1 MAWRVIPDVRLG
13 VSNFFRSDCPITSA
27 VDLLGDRWILVIVKQ
42 MLIEQ
47 KTTFKDF
54 SECDEEIASN
64 ILTNKLNQLIE
75 WNLVSKSRLKNNKK
89 SIYYHLTDQ
98 GLSLAPIIIE
108 LALWGDANLR
118 TDNPAM
124 RKSKELKA
132 MKANKEQFISG
143 VIKAYKKQLATFERS
158 SLKL

>member
-1 MAWRVIPDVRLG
+1 MA
-13 VSNFFRSDCPITSA
+13 NFFRSNCPITSA

-42 MLIEQ
+42 MLLEQ
-47 KTTFKDF
+47 KSSFKDF
-54 SECDEEIASN
+54 TDCDEAIASN
-64 ILTNKLNQLIE
+64 ILTSKLNQLIA
-75 WNLVSKSRLKNNKK
+75 WGLVSKSMLVSNKR
-89 SIYYHLTDQ
+89 SVYYHLTDQ

-132 MKANKEQFISG
+132 MKADKEKFVAGLIG
-143 VIKAYKKQLATFERS
+143 AYKKQLLAFD
-158 SLKL
+158 KLSIRI

>member
-1 MAWRVIPDVRLG
+1 MA
-13 VSNFFRSDCPITSA
+13 NFFRSNCPVTSA

-42 MLIEQ
+42 MLLEQ
-47 KTTFKDF
+47 KSSFKDF
-54 SECDEEIASN
+54 TDCDEAIASN
-64 ILTNKLNQLIE
+64 ILTSKLNQLIA
-75 WNLVSKSRLKNNKK
+75 WGLVSKSMLVSNKR
-89 SIYYHLTDQ
+89 SVYYHLTDQ

-132 MKANKEQFISG
+132 MKANKEKFVAGLIG
-143 VIKAYKKQLATFERS
+143 AYKKQLLAFDKKS
-158 SLKL
+158 IKI

>member
-1 MAWRVIPDVRLG
+1 MA
-13 VSNFFRSDCPITSA
+13 NFFRSNCPITSA

-42 MLIEQ
+42 MLLEQ
-47 KTTFKDF
+47 KSSFKDF
-54 SECDEEIASN
+54 TDCDEAIASN
-64 ILTNKLNQLIE
+64 ILTSKLNQLIE
-75 WNLVSKSRLKNNKK
+75 WGLVSKAMLASNKR
-89 SIYYHLTDQ
+89 SVYYHLTDQ

-132 MKANKEQFISG
+132 MKANKEKFVAGLIG
-143 VIKAYKKQLATFERS
+143 AYKKQLLAFD
-158 SLKL
+158 KLSTRI

>member
-1 MAWRVIPDVRLG
+1 MA
-13 VSNFFRSDCPITSA
+13 NFFRSNCPITSA

-42 MLIEQ
+42 MLLEQ
-47 KTTFKDF
+47 KSSFKDF
-54 SECDEEIASN
+54 TDCDEAIASN
-64 ILTNKLNQLIE
+64 ILTSKLNQLIE
-75 WNLVSKSRLKNNKK
+75 WGLVSKAMLVSNKR
-89 SIYYHLTDQ
+89 SVYYHLTDQ

-132 MKANKEQFISG
+132 MKANKEKFVAGLIG
-143 VIKAYKKQLATFERS
+143 AYKKQLLAFD
-158 SLKL
+158 KLSIRI

>member
-1 MAWRVIPDVRLG
+1 MA
-13 VSNFFRSDCPITSA
+13 NFFRSNCPVTSA

-42 MLIEQ
+42 MLLEQ
-47 KTTFKDF
+47 KSSFKDF
-54 SECDEEIASN
+54 TDCAEAIASN
-64 ILTNKLNQLIE
+64 ILTSKLNQLIA
-75 WNLVSKSRLKNNKK
+75 WGLVSKSMLVSNKR
-89 SIYYHLTDQ
+89 SVYYHLTDQ

-132 MKANKEQFISG
+132 MKANKEKFVAGLIG
-143 VIKAYKKQLATFERS
+143 AYKKQLLAFDKISIRI
-158 SLKL
+158 

>member
-1 MAWRVIPDVRLG
+1 MA
-13 VSNFFRSDCPITSA
+13 NFFRSNCPVTSA

-42 MLIEQ
+42 MLLEQ
-47 KTTFKDF
+47 KSSFKDF
-54 SECDEEIASN
+54 TDCDEAIASN
-64 ILTNKLNQLIE
+64 ILTSKLNQLIE
-75 WNLVSKSRLKNNKK
+75 WGLVSKAMLASNKR
-89 SIYYHLTDQ
+89 SVYYHLTDQ

-132 MKANKEQFISG
+132 IKANKENFVARLIG
-143 VIKAYKKQLATFERS
+143 AYKKQLLAFD
-158 SLKL
+158 KLSTRI

>member
-1 MAWRVIPDVRLG
+1 MA
-13 VSNFFRSDCPITSA
+13 NFFRSNCPVTSA

-42 MLIEQ
+42 MLLEQ
-47 KTTFKDF
+47 KSSFKDF
-54 SECDEEIASN
+54 TDCDEAIASN
-64 ILTNKLNQLIE
+64 ILTSKLNQLIA
-75 WNLVSKSRLKNNKK
+75 WGLVSKSMLVSNKR
-89 SIYYHLTDQ
+89 SVYYHLTDQ

-132 MKANKEQFISG
+132 MKANKEKFVAGLIG
-143 VIKAYKKQLATFERS
+143 AYKKQLLAFDKISIRI
-158 SLKL
+158 

>member
-1 MAWRVIPDVRLG
+1 MA
-13 VSNFFRSDCPITSA
+13 NFFRSNCPVTSA

-42 MLIEQ
+42 MLLEQ
-47 KTTFKDF
+47 KSSFKDF
-54 SECDEEIASN
+54 TDCDEAIASN
-64 ILTNKLNQLIE
+64 ILTSKLNQLIA
-75 WNLVSKSRLKNNKK
+75 WGLVSKSMLVTNKR
-89 SIYYHLTDQ
+89 SVYYHLTDQ

-132 MKANKEQFISG
+132 MKANKEKFVAGLIG
-143 VIKAYKKQLATFERS
+143 AYKKQLLAFDKIS
-158 SLKL
+158 IKI

>member
-1 MAWRVIPDVRLG
+1 MA
-13 VSNFFRSDCPITSA
+13 NFFRSNCPITSA

-42 MLIEQ
+42 MLLEQ
-47 KTTFKDF
+47 KSSFKDF
-54 SECDEEIASN
+54 TDCDEAIASN
-64 ILTNKLNQLIE
+64 ILTSKLNQLIE
-75 WNLVSKSRLKNNKK
+75 WGLVSKAMLVSNKR
-89 SIYYHLTDQ
+89 SVYYHLTDQ

-132 MKANKEQFISG
+132 MKADKAQFVAGLIG
-143 VIKAYKKQLATFERS
+143 AYKKQLLAFDKISIRI
-158 SLKL
+158 

>member
-1 MAWRVIPDVRLG
+1 MA
-13 VSNFFRSDCPITSA
+13 NFFRSNCPITSA

-42 MLIEQ
+42 MLLEQ
-47 KTTFKDF
+47 KSSFKDF
-54 SECDEEIASN
+54 TDCDEAIASN
-64 ILTNKLNQLIE
+64 ILTSKLNQLIE
-75 WNLVSKSRLKNNKK
+75 WGLVSKSMLASNKR
-89 SIYYHLTDQ
+89 SVYYHLTDQ

-132 MKANKEQFISG
+132 MKANKEKFVAGLIG
-143 VIKAYKKQLATFERS
+143 AYKKQLLAFDKIS
-158 SLKL
+158 IKI

>member
-1 MAWRVIPDVRLG
+1 MAK
-13 VSNFFRSDCPITSA
+13 FFRSNCPVTSA

-42 MLIEQ
+42 MLLEQ
-47 KTTFKDF
+47 KSSFKDF
-54 SECDEEIASN
+54 TDCDEAIASN
-64 ILTNKLNQLIE
+64 ILTSKLNQLIA
-75 WNLVSKSRLKNNKK
+75 WGLVSKSMLVSNKR
-89 SIYYHLTDQ
+89 SVYYHLTDQ

-132 MKANKEQFISG
+132 MKANKEKFVAGLIG
-143 VIKAYKKQLATFERS
+143 AYKKQLLAFDKKS
-158 SLKL
+158 IKI

>member
-1 MAWRVIPDVRLG
+1 MA
-13 VSNFFRSDCPITSA
+13 NFFRSNCPVTSA

-42 MLIEQ
+42 MLLEQ
-47 KTTFKDF
+47 KSSFKDF
-54 SECDEEIASN
+54 TDCDEAIASN
-64 ILTNKLNQLIE
+64 ILTSKLNQLIA
-75 WNLVSKSRLKNNKK
+75 WGLVSKSMLVSNKR
-89 SIYYHLTDQ
+89 SVYYHLTDQ

-132 MKANKEQFISG
+132 MKANKEKFVAGLIG
-143 VIKAYKKQLATFERS
+143 AYKKQLLAFDKIGIRI
-158 SLKL
+158 

>member
-1 MAWRVIPDVRLG
+1 MA
-13 VSNFFRSDCPITSA
+13 NFFRSNCPITTA

-42 MLIEQ
+42 MLLEQ
-47 KTTFKDF
+47 KSSFKDF
-54 SECDEEIASN
+54 TDCDEAIASN
-64 ILTNKLNQLIE
+64 ILTSKLNQLIE
-75 WNLVSKSRLKNNKK
+75 WGLVSKAMLASNKR
-89 SIYYHLTDQ
+89 SVYYHLTDQ

-132 MKANKEQFISG
+132 MKADKAQFVEGLIG
-143 VIKAYKKQLATFERS
+143 AYKKQLLAFD
-158 SLKL
+158 KLSIRI

>member
-1 MAWRVIPDVRLG
+1 MA
-13 VSNFFRSDCPITSA
+13 NFFRSNCPITSA

-42 MLIEQ
+42 MLLEQ
-47 KTTFKDF
+47 KSSFKDF
-54 SECDEEIASN
+54 TDCDEAIASN
-64 ILTNKLNQLIE
+64 ILTSKLNQLIE
-75 WNLVSKSRLKNNKK
+75 WGLVSKAMLASNKR
-89 SIYYHLTDQ
+89 SVYYHLTDQ

-132 MKANKEQFISG
+132 MKADKAQFVAGLIG
-143 VIKAYKKQLATFERS
+143 AYKKQLLAFD
-158 SLKL
+158 KLSIRI

>member
-1 MAWRVIPDVRLG
+1 MA
-13 VSNFFRSDCPITSA
+13 NFFRSNCPITSA

-42 MLIEQ
+42 MLLEQ
-47 KTTFKDF
+47 KSSFKDF
-54 SECDEEIASN
+54 TDCDEAIASN
-64 ILTNKLNQLIE
+64 ILTSKLNQLIA
-75 WNLVSKSRLKNNKK
+75 WGLVSKSMLVSNKR
-89 SIYYHLTDQ
+89 SVYYHLTDQ

-132 MKANKEQFISG
+132 MKANKEKFVAGLIG
-143 VIKAYKKQLATFERS
+143 AYKKQLLAFDKIGIRI
-158 SLKL
+158 

>member
-1 MAWRVIPDVRLG
+1 MA
-13 VSNFFRSDCPITSA
+13 NFFRSNCPITSA

-42 MLIEQ
+42 MLLEQ
-47 KTTFKDF
+47 KSSFKDF
-54 SECDEEIASN
+54 TDCDEAIASN
-64 ILTNKLNQLIE
+64 ILTSKLNQLIA
-75 WNLVSKSRLKNNKK
+75 WGLVSKSMLVSNKR
-89 SIYYHLTDQ
+89 SVYYHLTDQ

-132 MKANKEQFISG
+132 MKANKEKFVAGLIG
-143 VIKAYKKQLATFERS
+143 AYKKQLLAFDKKS
-158 SLKL
+158 IKI

>member
-1 MAWRVIPDVRLG
+1 MA
-13 VSNFFRSDCPITSA
+13 NFFRSNCPITSA

-42 MLIEQ
+42 MLLEQ
-47 KTTFKDF
+47 KSSFKDF
-54 SECDEEIASN
+54 TDCDEAIASN
-64 ILTNKLNQLIE
+64 ILTSKLNQLIE
-75 WNLVSKSRLKNNKK
+75 WGLVSKAMLASNKR
-89 SIYYHLTDQ
+89 SVYYHLTDQ

-132 MKANKEQFISG
+132 MKADKAQFVAGLIG
-143 VIKAYKKQLATFERS
+143 AYKNQLLAFD
-158 SLKL
+158 KLSIRI

>member
-1 MAWRVIPDVRLG
+1 MA
-13 VSNFFRSDCPITSA
+13 NFFRSNCPVTSA

-42 MLIEQ
+42 MLLEQ
-47 KTTFKDF
+47 KSSFKDF
-54 SECDEEIASN
+54 TDCDEAIASN
-64 ILTNKLNQLIE
+64 ILTSKLNQLIE
-75 WNLVSKSRLKNNKK
+75 WGLVSKAMLASNKR
-89 SIYYHLTDQ
+89 SVYYHLTDQ

-132 MKANKEQFISG
+132 MKANKEKFVAGLIG
-143 VIKAYKKQLATFERS
+143 AYKKQLLAFD
-158 SLKL
+158 KLSTRI

>member
-1 MAWRVIPDVRLG
+1 MA
-13 VSNFFRSDCPITSA
+13 NFFRSNCPITSA

-42 MLIEQ
+42 MLLEQ
-47 KTTFKDF
+47 KSSFKDF
-54 SECDEEIASN
+54 TDCDEAIASN
-64 ILTNKLNQLIE
+64 ILTSKLNQLIE
-75 WNLVSKSRLKNNKK
+75 WGLVSKAMLASNKR
-89 SIYYHLTDQ
+89 SVYYHLTDQ

-132 MKANKEQFISG
+132 MKADKAQFVAGLIG
-143 VIKAYKKQLATFERS
+143 AYKKQLLAFD
-158 SLKL
+158 KLSTRI

>member
-1 MAWRVIPDVRLG
+1 MA
-13 VSNFFRSDCPITSA
+13 NFFRSNCPITSA

-42 MLIEQ
+42 MLLEQ
-47 KTTFKDF
+47 KSSFKDF
-54 SECDEEIASN
+54 TDCDEAIASN
-64 ILTNKLNQLIE
+64 ILTSKLNQLIE
-75 WNLVSKSRLKNNKK
+75 WGLVSKAMLASNKR
-89 SIYYHLTDQ
+89 SVYYHLTDQ

-132 MKANKEQFISG
+132 MKADKEKFVAGLIG
-143 VIKAYKKQLATFERS
+143 AYKKQLLAFD
-158 SLKL
+158 KLSTRI

>member
-1 MAWRVIPDVRLG
+1 MA
-13 VSNFFRSDCPITSA
+13 NFFRSNCPITSA

-42 MLIEQ
+42 MLLEQ
-47 KTTFKDF
+47 KSSFKDF
-54 SECDEEIASN
+54 TDCDEAIASN
-64 ILTNKLNQLIE
+64 ILTSKLNQLIE
-75 WNLVSKSRLKNNKK
+75 WGLVSKAMLATNKR
-89 SIYYHLTDQ
+89 SVYYHLTDQ

-132 MKANKEQFISG
+132 MKADKAQFVAGLIG
-143 VIKAYKKQLATFERS
+143 AYKKQLLAFD
-158 SLKL
+158 KLSTRI

>member
-1 MAWRVIPDVRLG
+1 MA
-13 VSNFFRSDCPITSA
+13 NFFRSNCPVTSA

-42 MLIEQ
+42 MLLEQ
-47 KTTFKDF
+47 KSSFKDF
-54 SECDEEIASN
+54 TDCDEAIASN
-64 ILTNKLNQLIE
+64 ILTSKLNQLIE
-75 WNLVSKSRLKNNKK
+75 WGLVSKAMLVSNKR
-89 SIYYHLTDQ
+89 SVYYHLTDQ

-132 MKANKEQFISG
+132 MKANKEKFVAGLIG
-143 VIKAYKKQLATFERS
+143 AYKKQLLAFDKIS
-158 SLKL
+158 IKI

>member
-1 MAWRVIPDVRLG
+1 MA
-13 VSNFFRSDCPITSA
+13 NFFRSNCPITSA

-42 MLIEQ
+42 MLLEQ
-47 KTTFKDF
+47 KSSFKDF
-54 SECDEEIASN
+54 TDCDEAIASN
-64 ILTNKLNQLIE
+64 ILTSKLNQLIA
-75 WNLVSKSRLKNNKK
+75 WGLVSKSMLVSNKR
-89 SIYYHLTDQ
+89 SVYYHLTDQ

-132 MKANKEQFISG
+132 MKANKEKFVAGLIG
-143 VIKAYKKQLATFERS
+143 AYKKQLLAFDKISIRI
-158 SLKL
+158 

>member
-1 MAWRVIPDVRLG
+1 MA
-13 VSNFFRSDCPITSA
+13 NFFRSNCPITSA

-42 MLIEQ
+42 MLLEQ
-47 KTTFKDF
+47 KSSFKDF
-54 SECDEEIASN
+54 TDCDEAIASN
-64 ILTNKLNQLIE
+64 ILTSKLNQLIE
-75 WNLVSKSRLKNNKK
+75 WGLVSKAMLASNKR
-89 SIYYHLTDQ
+89 SVYYHLTDQ

-132 MKANKEQFISG
+132 MKADKAQFVAGLIG
-143 VIKAYKKQLATFERS
+143 AYKNNCWLSTN
-158 SLKL
+158 